1 MKTMQT
7 HQMTDESDIFD
18 FLVGIALQFAED
30 DLDFRKAVTLAN
42 KCSYVPILFFLVD
55 PVLFESSIFDF
66 CSERKH
72 GMERLCL
79 NQILRRRSTNLHDIL
94 LIRFSARLRR
104 FDSFLRKRP
113 SAKTLS

>member
-42 KCSYVPILFFLVD
+42 KCSHVPILSCGSCLV
-55 PVLFESSIFDF
+55 
-66 CSERKH
+66 
-72 GMERLCL
+72 
-79 NQILRRRSTNLHDIL
+79 
-94 LIRFSARLRR
+94 
-104 FDSFLRKRP
+104 
-113 SAKTLS
+113 